1 MIHCSFDGR
10 LTRNAEVK
18 TTSNGKT
25 MMVFDV
31 ATNHGYGDKKKT
43 IYIRCSMWER
53 GQGTLEKI
61 ANTMTKGLFV
71 MVHGVMFEN
80 EYKDKTGNDRKS
92 LECTVNDLDRIGLMF
107 KHDEAKTSTTAVQ
120 SEPKS
125 TQSHTE
131 EDIPF

>member
-18 TTSNGKT
+18 TTSNGKS

-31 ATNHGYGDKKKT
+31 ATNHGYGEKKKT

-107 KHDEAKTSTTAVQ
+107 AAKTEQQQPQQQKQPESK
-120 SEPKS
+120 PDNID
-125 TQSHTE
+125 